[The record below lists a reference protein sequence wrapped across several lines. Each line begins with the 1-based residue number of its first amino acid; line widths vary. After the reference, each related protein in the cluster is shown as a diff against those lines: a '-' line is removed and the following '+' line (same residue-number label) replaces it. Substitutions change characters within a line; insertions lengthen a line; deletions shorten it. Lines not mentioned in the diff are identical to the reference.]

1 MILRFIRKTFVSLSI
16 RNYRLFFTGQVIS
29 LIGTWIQRTT
39 MGWFVYRLT
48 NSAFLLGLVSFL
60 SMIPSLPISPFVGAW
75 ADRWNRHHT
84 VIYTQIAFLIQNAIL
99 ATMVLTGFINTQR
112 QYPILILALAQGI
125 IEAVDSPIRQN
136 LLIDLIGDKKMLPNA
151 IATNS
156 AMFNAARLVGPAVGG
171 FLIVLFSEGVCFAIN
186 AASYLPVI
194 ITLLMIKVNYPKLV
208 HHKESVFRKITEGW
222 AYAYRSFPIRYLLMN
237 LSIYTLFGMSYST
250 LLPVFAKDVLG
261 GDSSTQGLLM
271 STAGIG
277 ALTGSIVLASKT
289 SIRGLPQRL
298 LLVGILASTSMI
310 FFSRSLSLPISMF
323 LMLFIG
329 FGMMMNMA
337 TTNTLIQSLVSDDMR
352 GRVLSSYTMTFMSM
366 SPFGSLIIGSLSA
379 KFGAQ
384 YTMLACSSICLLWSL
399 SSFSILNRFITNM
412 LKMLVR
418 NSNSGVYRMP
428 RLRLNQ

>member
-1 MILRFIRKTFVSLSI
+1 
-16 RNYRLFFTGQVIS
+16 
-29 LIGTWIQRTT
+29 

-60 SMIPSLPISPFVGAW
+60 SMIPALPISPFVGAR

-84 VIYTQIAFLIQNAIL
+84 VIYTQIAFFIQNAVL
-99 ATMVLTGFINTQR
+99 ATLVLTGFITSQR

-136 LLIDLIGDKKMLPNA
+136 LLIDLIGDKKLLPNA

-186 AASYLPVI
+186 AVSYLPVI
-194 ITLLMIKVNYPKLV
+194 ISLMFIRVSYPKII
-208 HHKESVFRKITEGW
+208 HKKESILRKIGEGW
-222 AYAYRSFPIRYLLMN
+222 VYAYRSFPIRYLLMN
-237 LSIYTLFGMSYST
+237 LSIYTLFGMSYAT
-250 LLPVFAKDVLG
+250 LLPVFAKDVLNG
-261 GDSSTQGLLM
+261 NSSTQGLLM

-277 ALTGSIVLASKT
+277 ALAGSIVLASKT

-298 LLVGILASTSMI
+298 LLVGVLASSSMI
-310 FFSRSLSLPISMF
+310 IFSRSFSLPLSMF

-337 TTNTLIQSLVSDDMR
+337 TTNTLIQSIVSDDMR
-352 GRVLSSYTMTFMSM
+352 GRVLSSYTMTFMGM
-366 SPFGSLIIGSLSA
+366 SPFGSLIVGSLTD
-379 KFGAQ
+379 KYGAQ
-384 YTMLACSSICLLWSL
+384 NTMLVCSILCLVWSL
-399 SSFSILNRFITNM
+399 SSFSILKRFINSI
-412 LKMLVR
+412 LKMLVL
-418 NSNSGVYRMP
+418 NSNSGVYRLP
-428 RLRLNQ
+428 RLRLGA